1 MVRRKIESTED
12 KLKKQRKQVVYQL
25 EGARRDISIVK
36 RWLDAP
42 KEDPYWEH
50 WTDAQRSELAVL
62 HHDLSQLQLKVREL
76 TLQFV
81 TRKPKEIIDVPT
93 DDTN

>member
-1 MVRRKIESTED
+1 MKKIESAED
-12 KLKKQRKQVVYQL
+12 KLKKRRKQVVYQL
-25 EGARRDISIVK
+25 EGARKDVSIVK

-50 WTDAQRSELAVL
+50 WTEDQRGELMVIHREL
-62 HHDLSQLQLKVREL
+62 TEIQLKIRAL

-81 TRKPKEIIDVPT
+81 GKEEKKEIIDVPT
-93 DDTN
+93 DSN